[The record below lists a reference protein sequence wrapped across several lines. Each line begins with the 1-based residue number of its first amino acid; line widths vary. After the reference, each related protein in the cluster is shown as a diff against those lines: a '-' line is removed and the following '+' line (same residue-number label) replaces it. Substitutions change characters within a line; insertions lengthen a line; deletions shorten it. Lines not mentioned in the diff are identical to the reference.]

1 MPSDKQV
8 LIAKIHAL
16 PVERIA
22 EVEDFVD
29 LVATKARRLSALERL
44 LAVAPAL
51 VAAGAP
57 PLTEEKIDAEVKAV
71 RAARRAPG
79 SDADCS

>member
-1 MPSDKQV
+1 MSDKQV
-8 LIAKIHAL
+8 LVARIHAL
-16 PVERIA
+16 PAERIA

-51 VAAGAP
+51 EAAGAP
-57 PLTEEKIDAEVKAV
+57 RLTEEKIDAEVKAV